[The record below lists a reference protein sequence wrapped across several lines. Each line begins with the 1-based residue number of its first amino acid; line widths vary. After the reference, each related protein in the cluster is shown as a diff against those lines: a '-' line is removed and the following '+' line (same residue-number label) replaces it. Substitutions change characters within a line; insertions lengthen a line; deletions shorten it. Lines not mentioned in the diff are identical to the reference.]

1 MRKMLILLFVAGFGW
16 ACSDADQ
23 EKTPEHLL
31 SEREMALVLI
41 DAHLG
46 EAGLLQIPRDRDSN
60 QAYFARYMEQVY
72 KRHKVDSTAFRESY
86 AYYARDPKKI
96 DAIYLMVVDSL
107 SSLEG
112 KSGYTPEQMHQEPDS
127 VKEMRL
133 QQKKEERIKK
143 EKEIEQEKREKKSGN

>member
-1 MRKMLILLFVAGFGW
+1 MRKILILLLASWGMW
-16 ACSDADQ
+16 ACSDAGQ

-72 KRHKVDSTAFRESY
+72 KQHKVDPIAFKESY
-86 AYYARDPKKI
+86 AYYTRYPKKI

-112 KSGYTPEQMHQEPDS
+112 KSGYTPEPMHSEPDS
-127 VKEMRL
+127 VKAMRL
-133 QQKKEERIKK
+133 QKKK
-143 EKEIEQEKREKKSGN
+143 